1 MRKIIFL
8 ILLTFLAS
16 SVLAEVHITQLSDQV
31 VGLELPGIAGILFGN
46 DRINIEVITPEGMEN
61 YKLVVVDKVI
71 TEFSTGILSDPTI
84 NAQGNT
90 DLIDD
95 ILESEDPLQEFRA
108 ALDDGRITYQG
119 VGVWSKIKLFFVSL
133 FV

>member
-8 ILLTFLAS
+8 ILLTFLVS
-16 SVLAEVHITQLSDQV
+16 SVLAEVDITQYEDQV
-31 VGLELPGIAGILFGN
+31 VGLELPGIAGTLFGN
-46 DRINIEVITPEGMEN
+46 DRINIELTTPDGVEN
-61 YKLVVVDKVI
+61 YKLVVVDKVV

-84 NAQGNT
+84 NAQGST
-90 DLIDD
+90 DVIDD
-95 ILESEDPLQEFRA
+95 IIESENTLQEFRA

-119 VGVWSKIKLFFVSL
+119 VGIWSSIKLFFVSL